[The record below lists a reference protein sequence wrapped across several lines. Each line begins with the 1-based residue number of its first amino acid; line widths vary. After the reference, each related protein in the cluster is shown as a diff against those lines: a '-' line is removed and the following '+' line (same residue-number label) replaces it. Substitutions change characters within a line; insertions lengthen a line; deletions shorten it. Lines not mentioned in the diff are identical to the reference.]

1 MMPRPVSVSGFI
13 DWGSGGGGVDWGRVG
28 MEVIGSYMD
37 NIIIMRRFYALVLD
51 APAPHLQCLHRFK

>member
-1 MMPRPVSVSGFI
+1 MMPQPVSVSGFI
-13 DWGSGGGGVDWGRVG
+13 DWGRGSGLGEGGG

-51 APAPHLQCLHRFK
+51 APAQHLQCLHRFK